1 MTTLIK
7 QLSLLLIFAYCLAS
21 AQTQSEKHENDSI
34 NTAALANFNKKVI
47 LIKKQISE
55 DSIQKIALEAKI
67 KSLKT
72 TDNLIKETL
81 QKQLNVLVSK
91 DSLRLLDKKKQID
104 ALRSSAK
111 YYAVNGF
118 FNDTL
123 FVIYSKL
130 GSFSAQD
137 RAIAIERRIKKL
149 ADNFYFKSDSIN
161 IIATETTIDLMAGEN
176 ILISLSD
183 NDAIWN
189 NTTKLALANEYK
201 IIIVNAIISYKKETS
216 FATLAKEI
224 GLAILVLIIIV
235 GIFFYI
241 IKFFNWIG
249 NKIQFEENKRI
260 KGIKIG
266 NYNLF
271 DAKRQVL
278 ALLSL
283 NRVIKWLF
291 ILLLIYI
298 ALPILFGIFPWT
310 EHFTDTLF
318 GYILNPTKKII
329 LGFWNYLP
337 NLFTIIVIY
346 IVFKYILKGIHFLK
360 IEIENDKLHLA
371 GFYPDWANPTYQI
384 LRLVLYAFMFVLI
397 FPFLPG
403 SNSPIFQGVSVFL
416 GVLFT
421 FGSSGSLSNIV
432 AGIVLTYMRL
442 FKIGD
447 RVKIGDVVGDVI
459 EKSMLVTRIKTVKNE
474 VISIPNTTVMS
485 SHTINYS
492 NEAEAGNGLI
502 LHTTVTIGYD
512 IPWKIMHQVLLDASD
527 RTDLLLKEPK
537 PFVLQTSLDDFYVS
551 YQINAYTRE
560 ANKQSGIYSQLH
572 ANIQDCC
579 NEAGIEILSPHYRQM
594 RDGNRVTIPNDYL
607 DKDYQAPSFNVKI
620 TKED

>member
-1 MTTLIK
+1 M
-7 QLSLLLIFAYCLAS
+7 
-21 AQTQSEKHENDSI
+21 
-34 NTAALANFNKKVI
+34 
-47 LIKKQISE
+47 
-55 DSIQKIALEAKI
+55 
-67 KSLKT
+67 
-72 TDNLIKETL
+72 
-81 QKQLNVLVSK
+81 
-91 DSLRLLDKKKQID
+91 
-104 ALRSSAK
+104 RSSAK

-224 GLAILVLIIIV
+224 GLAILVLIIII

-310 EHFTDTLF
+310 EHFYRHSFWLYF
-318 GYILNPTKKII
+318 KSYQANNIRILE
-329 LGFWNYLP
+329 
-337 NLFTIIVIY
+337 LFTQSFYHHSNIYCFQIY
-346 IVFKYILKGIHFLK
+346 IKR
-360 IEIENDKLHLA
+360 N
-371 GFYPDWANPTYQI
+371 
-384 LRLVLYAFMFVLI
+384 
-397 FPFLPG
+397 
-403 SNSPIFQGVSVFL
+403 
-416 GVLFT
+416 T
-421 FGSSGSLSNIV
+421 FS
-432 AGIVLTYMRL
+432 
-442 FKIGD
+442 
-447 RVKIGDVVGDVI
+447 
-459 EKSMLVTRIKTVKNE
+459 
-474 VISIPNTTVMS
+474 
-485 SHTINYS
+485 
-492 NEAEAGNGLI
+492 
-502 LHTTVTIGYD
+502 
-512 IPWKIMHQVLLDASD
+512 
-527 RTDLLLKEPK
+527 
-537 PFVLQTSLDDFYVS
+537 
-551 YQINAYTRE
+551 
-560 ANKQSGIYSQLH
+560 
-572 ANIQDCC
+572 
-579 NEAGIEILSPHYRQM
+579 
-594 RDGNRVTIPNDYL
+594 
-607 DKDYQAPSFNVKI
+607 
-620 TKED
+620 